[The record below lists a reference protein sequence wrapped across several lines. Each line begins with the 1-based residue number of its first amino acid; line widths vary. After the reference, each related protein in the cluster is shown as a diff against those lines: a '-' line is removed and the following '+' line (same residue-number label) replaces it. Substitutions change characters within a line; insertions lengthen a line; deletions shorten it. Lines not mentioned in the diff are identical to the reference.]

1 MFPKLEVSW
10 LMRGRVKEKAI
21 DKLVVDFGNKG
32 QQQIWK
38 KIQWNEMFR
47 FLISIV
53 KDHAPRTNV

>member
-38 KIQWNEMFR
+38 KFNGMKCFD
-47 FLISIV
+47 S
-53 KDHAPRTNV
+53 